1 VSLELARAAITR
13 PSAEELATTTESDGG
28 RSAVTRYQER
38 ELGPAAKRTARETV
52 GGATGR
58 AMCEA
63 VGAAA
68 VAAGTR
74 GASAREV
81 VERSAL
87 EVWNRGCRR
96 RGHR

>member
-1 VSLELARAAITR
+1 MSLELARAAITR

-38 ELGPAAKRTARETV
+38 ELGPAAKRTAREAV

-63 VGAAA
+63 VGA
-68 VAAGTR
+68 AAGTR